1 MYLRIALVLT
11 SLFFF
16 TECSKEE
23 ALYTPIEKED
33 PYKLYKEALEAF
45 EKRDFFYAS
54 KKFSEAELRSQEVKL
69 AAKSSIM
76 ASFSLY
82 GINFYQQALD
92 NLNRYLKTYPSDKN
106 IQYAHYLIAIIY
118 FEQIEDE
125 KKDTEPLIKARN
137 QINFYLKNFP
147 NSVYAVDLN
156 FKKDLIQ
163 NQLAAKELYVARYY
177 ISVQKWVPAIKRL
190 KNIVENYEKTIFV
203 EEALHRLVEIY
214 YRIGLIEESENYAK
228 ILGYNYNSSEWFEK
242 SYKIF
247 NKDYQTKK
255 NKMKVIKK
263 IEENKNYWK
272 KIIEKI
278 KN

>member
-190 KNIVENYEKTIFV
+190 KNIVEDYEKTIFV

>member
-242 SYKIF
+242 SYNIF

>member
-11 SLFFF
+11 SYFF

-125 KKDTEPLIKARN
+125 KK
-137 QINFYLKNFP
+137 
-147 NSVYAVDLN
+147 
-156 FKKDLIQ
+156 IQ
-163 NQLAAKELYVARYY
+163 NL
-177 ISVQKWVPAIKRL
+177 
-190 KNIVENYEKTIFV
+190 
-203 EEALHRLVEIY
+203 
-214 YRIGLIEESENYAK
+214 
-228 ILGYNYNSSEWFEK
+228 
-242 SYKIF
+242 
-247 NKDYQTKK
+247 
-255 NKMKVIKK
+255 
-263 IEENKNYWK
+263 
-272 KIIEKI
+272 
-278 KN
+278 